1 MWGEKMKRL
10 VIAVL
15 IACMLLS
22 GCGVIHDSM
31 GTGRQVPSSELDL
44 SGLDMLG
51 STKKAA
57 VYFLN
62 SANGTLTADPRT
74 LRVEQNTN
82 PAEAA
87 IKALLEGPSNDTLT
101 SVAPDGMALDAIE
114 FSNGVANIYISYDGM
129 PMESVNKYT
138 MELAIANTV
147 SDLLGATAVNIFYNG
162 LREGFDR
169 NPSAP
174 LKKQT
179 GPVIDAYKNA
189 MAKYVPPQPAE
200 NESEASPSQTPKP
213 NDETPVDVVPKTN
226 TISTVLYFVSA
237 SGDYILPEVRDVTY
251 TTTGTSDEYS
261 EYADYV
267 ETILNE
273 LKVAPLNTTTMESPI
288 ESNASLI
295 GKPEVIDNG
304 DGTFDI
310 ALSFDI
316 LPAGVSYTVSKQEQ
330 PSYAAMVYTITGFI
344 PYVRAVRFYVDET
357 PVMQLNGTKDATR
370 RSDLGG
376 YIGSSAPLFLQYAD
390 SGLLIEV
397 SRSME
402 QGKIWSALERVR
414 AIMQGPQIG
423 DGGNVG
429 TVQFAGMTEGD
440 ILSVDVYND
449 TAYVDLSARFK
460 EACKNHTAQD
470 EMLLVYAIVNTVTAM
485 DGINKV
491 QFLVE
496 GAQTDTLGGHL
507 YISDPFLR
515 NYGIIK
521 NGS

>member
-1 MWGEKMKRL
+1 MWGKKMKRL
-10 VIAVL
+10 ILTVL
-15 IACMLLS
+15 AACILLS
-22 GCGVIHDSM
+22 GCGVIQDSK
-31 GTGRQVPSSELDL
+31 GAGQQVPVSELDL
-44 SGLDMLG
+44 SGIDMLG

-62 SANGTLTADPRT
+62 SANGTLTADPRFIT
-74 LRVEQNTN
+74 VEQDTN

-87 IKALLEGPSNDTLT
+87 IQALLEGPSNDTLT
-101 SVAPDGMALDAIE
+101 SIAPEGMSLNAIE
-114 FSNGVANIYISYDGM
+114 FSNGVANIYIHYDGI

-162 LREGFDR
+162 LREGFDGH
-169 NPSAP
+169 PSAP
-174 LKKQT
+174 LKKLT
-179 GPVIDAYKNA
+179 GSVNDAYNNA
-189 MAKYVPPQPAE
+189 KAKYVPAEPTEDDNNAPATQ
-200 NESEASPSQTPKP
+200 APKP
-213 NDETPVDVVPKTN
+213 DSETPVDVAPKTN

-237 SGDYILPEVRDVTY
+237 SGDYILPEVRDIAY
-251 TTTGTSDEYS
+251 PTTDTNVDYQ
-261 EYADYV
+261 AYV

-288 ESNASLI
+288 ESKASLVR
-295 GKPEVIDNG
+295 KPEIIDNG

-310 ALSFDI
+310 ALNFDM
-316 LPAGVSYTVSKQEQ
+316 LPAGIAYAVSKEAQL
-330 PSYAAMVYTITGFI
+330 SYAAIVYTITGFL
-344 PYVRAVRFYVDET
+344 PYVRAVHIYVDET
-357 PVMQLNGTKDATR
+357 PVVQLNEDSNGTR
-370 RSDLGG
+370 RSDFIGF
-376 YIGSSAPLFLQYAD
+376 IGSSAPLFLQYAD

-414 AIMQGPQIG
+414 AIMQGPQLG

-429 TVQFAGMTEGD
+429 TVQFEGMTEDD

-449 TAYVDLSARFK
+449 TAYINLSAHFK
-460 EACKNHTAQD
+460 EACKNHTAQA

-485 DGINKV
+485 DGINKA
-491 QFLVE
+491 QFLLE

-507 YISDPFLR
+507 CISDPFLR